1 MLLVKRII
9 VIMRAKNYR
18 KVSLNLS

>member
-9 VIMRAKNYR
+9 VITCVKSYKN
-18 KVSLNLS
+18 